1 MKQKTIVNIYNFV
14 RMSHVEPSRFLV
26 DDFETIRNEIILVK
40 QYGFPGTYALKYDAL
55 MDHRYQA
62 LFQTYL
68 DERDEISAWW
78 EITEPLCCRAGVPF
92 RGKVSKEY
100 DDRVDSAYC
109 VGYEPEERKRLVD
122 AYMRDFYGVYGR
134 YPRTIGSWVLDSVT
148 LGYAAER
155 YGVLGGAIC
164 RDQMGTDG
172 FTLWGGFPNGI
183 YYPCRKNEFLPAQ
196 TLEEQL
202 PAPMFRLLGP
212 DPIYNFEQDVRQGL
226 QGVYTLEPSWLT
238 GRDPKWLAWFFNCLC
253 EEPCLGVPYAH
264 VGQENNFLWEN
275 IRPGLGPQLALLR
288 SLADRGAIRV
298 ETMADSAAWFRSRYV
313 RTPPMSFQASRDWDT
328 DRELSAQWYASS
340 CYRVGF
346 LGEAGH
352 LRIRDLFL
360 YREDYPSRY
369 YDRAMEGSGSVMDAL
384 PVLFPQAWGAPRPF
398 LRLRTSEGR
407 EPEGRV
413 TYAALDD
420 LTARAELWA
429 GEAPLAAFTMEPH
442 AITLEGSCTLVFD
455 RLPVLRQVEDRQVVL
470 EYRGFSY
477 GFRVARGRLRQAGPE
492 GLEIEP
498 EGRSVVLILG
508 SPVEREGVFRPVC
521 PDCRDHVAQD
531 RGPAPLA
538 PPMEPEAEPGASVFP
553 WGTTAQVT
561 LTARE
566 PGQIHYTL
574 DGSEPGPESP
584 RYQAP
589 LALER
594 DTVVST
600 CLVGPDGRASR
611 TVRIPYRFGLA
622 GLELESS
629 TTLDVRPVFSGS
641 GLGDLLSSRR
651 GSLDYLDGR
660 WRGTLE
666 DLELQVRLPESRNV
680 GSISLGFLSHHRS
693 GIVYPEWVELEVGPD
708 LAHLRPYGRITLP
721 CAPCAREIA
730 KKDVTFQIYAPLGAF
745 RIRAHR
751 YETMPQWCCYRG
763 SKHVFLMAD
772 NLIVTPWEPSGEDA
786 QKG

>member
-26 DDFETIRNEIILVK
+26 DDFETIRSEIILVK

-62 LFQTYL
+62 LFRTYL

-78 EITEPLCCRAGVPF
+78 EITEPLCRRAGVPF

-164 RDQMGTDG
+164 RDQIGTDG

-238 GRDPKWLAWFFNCLC
+238 GRDPKWLDWFFGCLC
-253 EEPCLGVPYAH
+253 EESCLGVPYAH

-275 IRPGLGPQLALLR
+275 IQPGLGPQLALLR
-288 SLADRGAIRV
+288 ALADRGAVRV
-298 ETMADSAAWFRSRYV
+298 ETMADSATWFRSRYI

-328 DRELSAQWYASS
+328 DRKLSAQWYASS

-346 LGEAGH
+346 LGEAGR

-360 YREDYPSRY
+360 YREDYASRY

-455 RLPVLRQVEDRQVVL
+455 RLPVLRQVENRQVVL
-470 EYRGFSY
+470 EHRGFSY

-498 EGRSVVLILG
+498 EEGTVVLILG

-531 RGPAPLA
+531 RGPAPSA

-594 DTVVST
+594 DTVVSA
-600 CLVGPDGRASR
+600 CFILPDGRASR
-611 TVRIPYRFGLA
+611 AVRIPYRFGLA

-763 SKHVFLMAD
+763 SKHVFLMVD

>member
-1 MKQKTIVNIYNFV
+1 
-14 RMSHVEPSRFLV
+14 
-26 DDFETIRNEIILVK
+26 
-40 QYGFPGTYALKYDAL
+40 
-55 MDHRYQA
+55 
-62 LFQTYL
+62 
-68 DERDEISAWW
+68 
-78 EITEPLCCRAGVPF
+78 
-92 RGKVSKEY
+92 
-100 DDRVDSAYC
+100 
-109 VGYEPEERKRLVD
+109 
-122 AYMRDFYGVYGR
+122 
-134 YPRTIGSWVLDSVT
+134 
-148 LGYAAER
+148 
-155 YGVLGGAIC
+155 
-164 RDQMGTDG
+164 
-172 FTLWGGFPNGI
+172 
-183 YYPCRKNEFLPAQ
+183 
-196 TLEEQL
+196 
-202 PAPMFRLLGP
+202 
-212 DPIYNFEQDVRQGL
+212 
-226 QGVYTLEPSWLT
+226 
-238 GRDPKWLAWFFNCLC
+238 
-253 EEPCLGVPYAH
+253 
-264 VGQENNFLWEN
+264 
-275 IRPGLGPQLALLR
+275 
-288 SLADRGAIRV
+288 
-298 ETMADSAAWFRSRYV
+298 
-313 RTPPMSFQASRDWDT
+313 MSFQASRDWDT